1 MAEGEPSGGVGGPG
15 RAALPSLHQA
25 GVGPQLQFVRVREF
39 EGGVD
44 EEEFRRRLQ
53 GLMYD
58 DEVVGMY
65 LADAVKDRLHVVRVQ
80 ERDGV
85 EEQDLM
91 LGLEEGRQRCSR
103 LWWLWSRL
111 APLPE

>member
-58 DEVVGMY
+58 DEVDGMY